1 MSSKQDL
8 QSFLDTLTA
17 GKSVTSGEFQ
27 VNPSELLRKF
37 GAILPYSEGW
47 ILKIL
52 QALCCWGVETLD
64 IKVQRRTLTL
74 RATGV
79 APDNPLT
86 CATVFEHQKD
96 WRGHYHLFAAVLT
109 LINDKRYERCQFRWV
124 GGSATHCLAFE
135 GTELV
140 QATDAW
146 RQEGRAVD
154 GEFVVTLT
162 KKISSKQAFRFFWRA
177 DFGDLSM
184 VLESRA
190 KCFPIPIA
198 MDGRRLGF
206 PRRVDVAR
214 AMADGKGLVADE
226 WAEGPAREAG
236 LLGVQVFFDPSVS
249 GLARSAGPGYYLAWV
264 QDGIVAHFHLEAHRL
279 DKLNVVTYLD
289 GRGLPND
296 LTTLQIRDS
305 EEKRARLES
314 VSQHLSWRARMLD
327 SLRWRLTNALPPD
340 PGRYRGPVRE
350 TNFVPAVFQSAQSQK
365 YREEHLKKTRL
376 FQLFKDLEKET
387 IWLAKHGGRFFS

>member
-1 MSSKQDL
+1 M
-8 QSFLDTLTA
+8 
-17 GKSVTSGEFQ
+17 
-27 VNPSELLRKF
+27 NPSELLRKF

-47 ILKIL
+47 ILKVL
-52 QALCCWGVETLD
+52 QSLCYWGVETLN

-79 APDNPLT
+79 APDKPLT

-109 LINDKRYERCQFRWV
+109 LINDKQYERCQFRWV
-124 GGSATHCLAFE
+124 VGSATHCLTFE

-146 RQEGRAVD
+146 RQEDRAVD
-154 GEFVVTLT
+154 GEFVVTLS
-162 KKISSKQAFRFFWRA
+162 KKISGKEAFKFFWKA

-184 VLESRA
+184 LLESRG
-190 KCFPIPIA
+190 KCFPIPIGL
-198 MDGRRLGF
+198 DGRELGF
-206 PRRVDVAR
+206 PRRVDVAD
-214 AMADGKGLVADE
+214 ALASGKGLMTDE
-226 WAEGPAREAG
+226 WTDGPARAAG
-236 LLGVQVFFDPSVS
+236 LLGVQVFFDPGGS
-249 GLARSAGPGYYLAWV
+249 GLARNVGPGYYLAWV
-264 QDGIVAHFHLEAHRL
+264 QDGVVAHFQMEAHRL

-296 LTTLQIRDS
+296 LTTLQVRDS
-305 EEKRARLES
+305 EERRARLES

-350 TNFVPAVFQSAQSQK
+350 TNFVPAVFQSVQHQK
-365 YREEHLKKTRL
+365 YREEHQQKTRH
-376 FQLFKDLEKET
+376 FRLFKDLEKET
-387 IWLAKHGGRFFS
+387 IWLAKHGSRFFS